1 MLISLDHA
9 TYRVVYHA
17 KTNFSYTVL
26 FYDTSLPAFQL
37 HDELVQTIDRNQIT
51 VIAGATGCGK
61 VSPLCV
67 GLIWYFD
74 RMNTLI
80 IGFVFLVRQRKFHS
94 SSWTTWFWEASEQQQ
109 TWLWHSRG
117 VSQQLVFRNELLKN
131 GVKKWVRLVDIPSS
145 SKRKCQ
151 QRHVCYYVQQVC
163 SWGGFNA
170 IQIWHLF
177 LIYLS
182 MKYTNAIWILV
193 CALIL

>member
-67 GLIWYFD
+67 GLI
-74 RMNTLI
+74 
-80 IGFVFLVRQRKFHS
+80 
-94 SSWTTWFWEASEQQQ
+94 
-109 TWLWHSRG
+109 
-117 VSQQLVFRNELLKN
+117 
-131 GVKKWVRLVDIPSS
+131 
-145 SKRKCQ
+145 
-151 QRHVCYYVQQVC
+151 
-163 SWGGFNA
+163 
-170 IQIWHLF
+170 
-177 LIYLS
+177 
-182 MKYTNAIWILV
+182 
-193 CALIL
+193 